1 MVYIVCD
8 TGVFIGLDMP
18 ELRNAIYVNSVN
30 SYSALPNKKSHR
42 NVLWPQTI
50 TNSSGNPEMALSC
63 TDLIVVA
70 LFMAL
75 ASCKNSP

>member
-1 MVYIVCD
+1 MNTSCIVCD
-8 TGVFIGLDMP
+8 TGILDMP

-42 NVLWPQTI
+42 NVRMPQTI

-63 TDLIVVA
+63 TA
-70 LFMAL
+70 AT
-75 ASCKNSP
+75 